1 MPRPPIDL
9 EPYQEEIINLYRAGT
24 SPESIAKLLGNQYS
38 IQVASRMIKARL
50 SKWNIWKQNHT
61 ASTNKVLHAWIKVLM
76 YQVGLNKD
84 EILYVLQSEGF
95 NIQAYT
101 LKYV

>member
-9 EPYQEEIINLYRAGT
+9 EPYQEEIINLYQAGT

-38 IQVASRMIKARL
+38 IQVAS
-50 SKWNIWKQNHT
+50 S
-61 ASTNKVLHAWIKVLM
+61 STNKVLHAWIKVLI
-76 YQVGLNKD
+76 YQVSLNKD
-84 EILYVLQSEGF
+84 KILYVLQSEGF
-95 NIQAYT
+95 NIQTYI